1 MSSKGLILI
10 RTVIAAALLS
20 AFAVAPAGPALAQAK
35 TPLRVAYTPAVPWLT
50 AWVAMDAGLFERN
63 GLDVKFLVVQNLSL
77 LPPTLGKQIDI
88 AATTPPDVIK
98 AVASGLDV
106 VGITGGTLELPTNR
120 VVELIVGKDS
130 NIKTAKDLEGKL
142 IATPTLGAV
151 MHIATM
157 YWLKKNGVNPNSIR
171 AVEVPFPNMADQL
184 KAGRV
189 DAAEVIQPFAGAL
202 LGGDGVSIT
211 DPIMAIGDSTMITL
225 WIADGAWARTNQAT
239 VAKWNTSIREA
250 IEFIKTKPA
259 ETRSILAKYT
269 KLPDPVVQRLPIP
282 EYDATLTPTHLDV
295 WIKVLKDLGQVTGNL
310 DSVKM
315 VIGTN

>member
-1 MSSKGLILI
+1 MSCKGSTLI
-10 RTVIAAALLS
+10 RALIAATLLS
-20 AFAVAPAGPALAQAK
+20 AFAVAPAGPALAQTK

-63 GLDVKFLVVQNLSL
+63 GLDVKFQVVQNLST

-106 VGITGGTLELPTNR
+106 VGVTGGTIELPSNR
-120 VVELIVGKDS
+120 VVELIVSKDS
-130 NIKTAKDLEGKL
+130 SIKTAKDFEGKL

-151 MHIATM
+151 MHIATLH
-157 YWLKKNGVNPNSIR
+157 WLKKNGVNLNSVR
-171 AVEVPFPNMADQL
+171 AIEVPFPNMADQL

-202 LGGDGVSIT
+202 LASNGVSII
-211 DPIMAIGDSTMITL
+211 DPILTIGDSTMITL
-225 WIADGAWARTNQAT
+225 WIADGAWARANQAT
-239 VAKWNTSIREA
+239 VAKWNASIRDA
-250 IEFIKTKPA
+250 IKFVKSKPA

-295 WIKVLKDLGQVTGNL
+295 WVKVLKDLGQVTGNL
-310 DSVKM
+310 DSAKM
-315 VIGTN
+315 VIGTK